1 MFYGVYPPW
10 AACLIAS
17 AVLALIGFAVCLSV
31 AIYRRYYSSRR
42 WRLFP
47 IAGALLLIGAASVVF
62 ASIQAYKS
70 QIILYDLSVEQG
82 FVHVDSIHAVGETL
96 HAYNNA
102 GNCFVYAKYDAYQKA
117 IVIDASHLRNSTI
130 SLNGSTVYGLT
141 TKPLTQ
147 NGINQLCEAN
157 YGEDAFN
164 NED

>member
-10 AACLIAS
+10 AACLIAL
-17 AVLALIGFAVCLSV
+17 AVAALIGFVVCLIV
-31 AIYRRYYSSRR
+31 AIIRTTERHGT
-42 WRLFP
+42 WRLYP
-47 IAGALLLIGAASVVF
+47 IAAALLLIGAASVVF

-82 FVHVDSIHAVGETL
+82 FVHVDSIDGVAGSL
-96 HAYNNA
+96 HAYNKV
-102 GNCFVYAKYDAYQKA
+102 GNCFVYAEYDPYQKA
-117 IVIDASHLRNSTI
+117 IVIDASRLRNSSI
-130 SLNGSTVYGLT
+130 SLNGTTVYGLT

-147 NGINQLCEAN
+147 NGIDKLCEAN